1 MTAPYVR
8 YLADWKNKPDFSTPI
23 TAEAIEHIETG
34 IINAPTVPINIDDTG
49 IAAFLK
55 TTSLTQ
61 HTATLW
67 QAAIAGSGVAL
78 NVVSDN
84 PDASAMYLSGIDSGT
99 GTLKITHRK
108 PGVADA
114 NASAL
119 SIDLQDGV
127 GFGGSAAQGIFLTAT
142 EGATTG
148 NLLCLRNNSRD
159 DFVVKGTGRVGI
171 GLAIGATPAGELEI
185 HQTDVA
191 NIGLAITALASG
203 THMLMLK
210 DSGGNPRFEVGN
222 SGSMVARAVAFFT
235 SSLQVG
241 ASSADLGGGAGVIS
255 IKDATTVPTTNP
267 TGGGILY
274 MQANQ
279 LKLRDSAG
287 TVTPLTGGAI
297 TTTEQILQIDSFAGA
312 TDRDKFT
319 AAMTF
324 MAAETRKRAMQFPR
338 RTFGSSG
345 TPLLNGNQIF
355 SGLRL
360 YGPHGN
366 DGPKNIEVGS
376 GNYVD
381 HKVHVSSGTGTSS
394 FLVGNAGTIY
404 DFEIRNIAFEASGGG
419 QLIENTTGT
428 FYVPNFHAFT
438 MFGFTYGIGRPAGK
452 CLMTQPVFSGH
463 CQAVGFTDTQLT
475 LGGSDMN
482 LYMSGYFNAGSNT
495 AGAGKPI
502 VILDFVNKTDVG
514 YLYLTTSNDWIGLQ
528 VKGSAG
534 YNCKFFGGQYEG
546 TQAAVATRPVIDLQG
561 GHNIFYSPWTAYVDD
576 VANAPGVV
584 RQSGGY
590 AKFYSPTYDRYS
602 ACADTHPWLYQTAGI
617 AHVHKPHVV
626 VGVEQMRLR
635 WSSGTTDPVP
645 LPANGYTA

>member
-267 TGGGILY
+267 FCSLHSKMCHT
-274 MQANQ
+274 ASHVF
-279 LKLRDSAG
+279 R
-287 TVTPLTGGAI
+287 VHRP
-297 TTTEQILQIDSFAGA
+297 A
-312 TDRDKFT
+312 TDEPRYAFPTHDQLLYI
-319 AAMTF
+319 
-324 MAAETRKRAMQFPR
+324 ETYVSYQATVMLDVPVASEPLSESVCEPGFKNDL
-338 RTFGSSG
+338 SSHDD
-345 TPLLNGNQIF
+345 LL
-355 SGLRL
+355 S
-360 YGPHGN
+360 
-366 DGPKNIEVGS
+366 
-376 GNYVD
+376 
-381 HKVHVSSGTGTSS
+381 
-394 FLVGNAGTIY
+394 
-404 DFEIRNIAFEASGGG
+404 
-419 QLIENTTGT
+419 
-428 FYVPNFHAFT
+428 
-438 MFGFTYGIGRPAGK
+438 
-452 CLMTQPVFSGH
+452 
-463 CQAVGFTDTQLT
+463 
-475 LGGSDMN
+475 
-482 LYMSGYFNAGSNT
+482 
-495 AGAGKPI
+495 
-502 VILDFVNKTDVG
+502 
-514 YLYLTTSNDWIGLQ
+514 
-528 VKGSAG
+528 
-534 YNCKFFGGQYEG
+534 
-546 TQAAVATRPVIDLQG
+546 
-561 GHNIFYSPWTAYVDD
+561 
-576 VANAPGVV
+576 
-584 RQSGGY
+584 
-590 AKFYSPTYDRYS
+590 
-602 ACADTHPWLYQTAGI
+602 
-617 AHVHKPHVV
+617 
-626 VGVEQMRLR
+626 
-635 WSSGTTDPVP
+635 
-645 LPANGYTA
+645 LPANETPAPLVTDPAHGRVSIVISTPTPMLMLS